1 MILAGVGNNNH
12 ILNKNVLKLHSFY
25 LIVNTPINQ
34 SISQSLISFN
44 FFAPS
49 LLSLAIFLFWVFF
62 SDNVFFKPFIFLV

>member
-34 SISQSLISFN
+34 SLN
-44 FFAPS
+44 H
-49 LLSLAIFLFWVFF
+49 
-62 SDNVFFKPFIFLV
+62 